1 MLFTVSAPLG
11 PGLGWAGGRPRDSV
25 GLGQGWA
32 ELQIFILCCVTLCT
46 PENLSEHTL
55 LKPSLAQE
63 GAKTL
68 PPLAQAGSILIGF
81 LPFLT

>member
-1 MLFTVSAPLG
+1 MGGSGLFTVSAPLG

-32 ELQIFILCCVTLCT
+32 GLQIFLLCCVTLGT
-46 PENLSEHTL
+46 PENLSEHPL

-63 GAKTL
+63 G
-68 PPLAQAGSILIGF
+68 SILISF
-81 LPFLT
+81 LPLLT